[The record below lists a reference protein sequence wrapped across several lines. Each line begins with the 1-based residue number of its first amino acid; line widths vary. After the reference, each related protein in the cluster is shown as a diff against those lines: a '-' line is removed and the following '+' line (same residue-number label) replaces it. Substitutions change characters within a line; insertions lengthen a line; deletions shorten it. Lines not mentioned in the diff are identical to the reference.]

1 MQYYFTIYVNKE
13 KLIRGHTMNHYF
25 IFILFIAFFGYSAC
39 NDQSFNKKND
49 ESQIR
54 LDSLQK
60 VWNNNINEDSL
71 DWVESGGENA
81 DEKDELT
88 KHPFFG
94 FYSNKKVNFIPIAC
108 TSDFA
113 YSRSHSI
120 DSILSYMSCIKDKP
134 GRVSLLRRALI
145 IAKYHQ
151 SRLEDSLRFLTDS
164 QLLRM
169 ISYAYHQDIP
179 SDALES
185 NGPEFDSLYQTI
197 YTLITKS
204 ESKAVVLKF
213 INDSIFNYYYMR
225 VEFSLPTKNIL
236 MLNYNA
242 AGMAGSAEK
251 RYFLKQ
257 GNNYKELNL
266 HSIISIVDKKMTKI
280 AKEDASADTDRFE
293 GLFTWNEKKGMHQL
307 ELFVHVSSGASCCPP
322 YIVQLY
328 TKDFKTIEPGSLKYA
343 TTEHFSDST
352 IKPVWKNI
360 R

>member
-1 MQYYFTIYVNKE
+1 M
-13 KLIRGHTMNHYF
+13 
-25 IFILFIAFFGYSAC
+25 LFIQLIIISFFCLGISSC
-39 NDQSFNKKND
+39 DESSNDQTNQVRKLQIDSMLKVWEKEDKHSLSKSEQEENQVHNIQINELAKDDFFSYYLQNNVVHKNINCNASFN
-49 ESQIR
+49 
-54 LDSLQK
+54 
-60 VWNNNINEDSL
+60 
-71 DWVESGGENA
+71 
-81 DEKDELT
+81 
-88 KHPFFG
+88 
-94 FYSNKKVNFIPIAC
+94 FIK
-108 TSDFA
+108 S
-113 YSRSHSI
+113 YSI
-120 DSILSYMSCIKDKP
+120 DSILSYMDCVKEKKKRII
-134 GRVSLLRRALI
+134 LLRRVLI
-145 IAKYHQ
+145 LAKYEHA
-151 SRLEDSLRFLTDS
+151 RKDDSLRFLMNA
-164 QLLRM
+164 QLMRM

-185 NGPEFDSLYQTI
+185 NGPEFDSLYRTI
-197 YTLITKS
+197 YTLITKN
-204 ESKAVVLKF
+204 ESKAIILKF
-213 INDSIFNYYYMR
+213 INDSIFSYYYMR

-236 MLNYNA
+236 MLNYNGG
-242 AGMAGSAEK
+242 GMAGSAEK

-293 GLFTWNEKKGMHQL
+293 GLFTWNEKRGMHQL

>member
-1 MQYYFTIYVNKE
+1 M
-13 KLIRGHTMNHYF
+13 
-25 IFILFIAFFGYSAC
+25 LFIQLIIISFFCLEISSC
-39 NDQSFNKKND
+39 DESSNDQTNQVRKLQIDSMLKVWEKEDKHSLSKSEQEENQVHNIQINELAKDDFFSYYLQNNVVHKNINCNASFN
-49 ESQIR
+49 
-54 LDSLQK
+54 
-60 VWNNNINEDSL
+60 
-71 DWVESGGENA
+71 
-81 DEKDELT
+81 
-88 KHPFFG
+88 
-94 FYSNKKVNFIPIAC
+94 FIK
-108 TSDFA
+108 S
-113 YSRSHSI
+113 YSI
-120 DSILSYMSCIKDKP
+120 DSILSYMDCVKEKKKRII
-134 GRVSLLRRALI
+134 LLRRVLI
-145 IAKYHQ
+145 LAKYEHA
-151 SRLEDSLRFLTDS
+151 RKDDSLRFLMNA
-164 QLLRM
+164 QLMRM

-185 NGPEFDSLYQTI
+185 NGPEFDSLYRTI
-197 YTLITKS
+197 YTLITKN
-204 ESKAVVLKF
+204 ESKAVILKF

-236 MLNYNA
+236 MLNYNGG
-242 AGMAGSAEK
+242 GMAGSAEK

-293 GLFTWNEKKGMHQL
+293 GLFTWNEKKDMHQL
-307 ELFVHVSSGASCCPP
+307 ELFVYVSSGASCCPP

>member
-1 MQYYFTIYVNKE
+1 M
-13 KLIRGHTMNHYF
+13 
-25 IFILFIAFFGYSAC
+25 LFIQLIIISFFCLGISSC
-39 NDQSFNKKND
+39 DESSNDQTNQVRKLQIDSMLKVWEKEDKHSLSKSEQEENQVHNIQINELAKDDFFSYYLQNNVVHKNINCNASFN
-49 ESQIR
+49 
-54 LDSLQK
+54 
-60 VWNNNINEDSL
+60 
-71 DWVESGGENA
+71 
-81 DEKDELT
+81 
-88 KHPFFG
+88 
-94 FYSNKKVNFIPIAC
+94 FIK
-108 TSDFA
+108 S
-113 YSRSHSI
+113 YSI
-120 DSILSYMSCIKDKP
+120 DSILSYMDCVKEKKKRII
-134 GRVSLLRRALI
+134 LLRRVLI
-145 IAKYHQ
+145 LAKYEHA
-151 SRLEDSLRFLTDS
+151 RKDDSLRFLMNA
-164 QLLRM
+164 QLMRM

-185 NGPEFDSLYQTI
+185 NGPEFDSLYRTI
-197 YTLITKS
+197 STLITKN
-204 ESKAVVLKF
+204 ESKAIILKF
-213 INDSIFNYYYMR
+213 INDSIFSYYYMR

-236 MLNYNA
+236 MLNYNGG
-242 AGMAGSAEK
+242 GMAGSAEK

-293 GLFTWNEKKGMHQL
+293 GLFTWNEKRGMHQL

>member
-1 MQYYFTIYVNKE
+1 M
-13 KLIRGHTMNHYF
+13 
-25 IFILFIAFFGYSAC
+25 LFIQLIIISFFCLEISSC
-39 NDQSFNKKND
+39 DESSNDQTNQVRKLQIDSMLKVWEKEDKHPLSKSEQEENQVHNIQINDLAKDDFFIYYLQKNIVHKNINCNASFN
-49 ESQIR
+49 
-54 LDSLQK
+54 
-60 VWNNNINEDSL
+60 
-71 DWVESGGENA
+71 
-81 DEKDELT
+81 
-88 KHPFFG
+88 
-94 FYSNKKVNFIPIAC
+94 FIK
-108 TSDFA
+108 S
-113 YSRSHSI
+113 YSI
-120 DSILSYMSCIKDKP
+120 DSILSYMDCVKEKKKRII
-134 GRVSLLRRALI
+134 LLRRVLI
-145 IAKYHQ
+145 LAKYEHA
-151 SRLEDSLRFLTDS
+151 RKDDSLRFLMNA
-164 QLLRM
+164 QLMRM

-185 NGPEFDSLYQTI
+185 NGPEFDSLYRTI
-197 YTLITKS
+197 STLITKN
-204 ESKAVVLKF
+204 ESKAIILKF

-236 MLNYNA
+236 MLNYNGG
-242 AGMAGSAEK
+242 GMAGSAEK

-293 GLFTWNEKKGMHQL
+293 GLFTWNEKRGMHQL

>member
-1 MQYYFTIYVNKE
+1 MTFIGEFNMYRY
-13 KLIRGHTMNHYF
+13 LIF
-25 IFILFIAFFGYSAC
+25 LLFIAFFGYSAFYD
-39 NDQSFNKKND
+39 NSFNIMND
-49 ESQIR
+49 DTQIR

-60 VWNNNINEDSL
+60 VWNNNIKEDSL
-71 DWVESGGENA
+71 DWVESGGETV

-94 FYSNKKVNFIPIAC
+94 FYSDKKVKVIPIAC

-151 SRLEDSLRFLTDS
+151 SRLEDSLRFITDY

-169 ISYAYHQDIP
+169 ITYAYHQDIP

-185 NGPEFDSLYQTI
+185 NGPEFDSLYKTI
-197 YTLITKS
+197 STLIAKN
-204 ESKAVVLKF
+204 ESKAVILKF

-236 MLNYNA
+236 MLNYNGG
-242 AGMAGSAEK
+242 GMAGSAEK

-293 GLFTWNEKKGMHQL
+293 GLFTWNEKRGMHQL

-360 R
+360 Q

>member
-1 MQYYFTIYVNKE
+1 MTFIGEFNMYRY
-13 KLIRGHTMNHYF
+13 LIF
-25 IFILFIAFFGYSAC
+25 LLFIAFFGYSAFYD
-39 NDQSFNKKND
+39 NSFNIMND
-49 ESQIR
+49 DTQIR

-60 VWNNNINEDSL
+60 VWNNNIKEDSL
-71 DWVESGGENA
+71 DWVESGGETV

-94 FYSNKKVNFIPIAC
+94 FYSDKKVKVIPIAC

-113 YSRSHSI
+113 NSRSHSI

-145 IAKYHQ
+145 IAKYDQ

-169 ISYAYHQDIP
+169 
-179 SDALES
+179 
-185 NGPEFDSLYQTI
+185 N
-197 YTLITKS
+197 
-204 ESKAVVLKF
+204 
-213 INDSIFNYYYMR
+213 MR

-236 MLNYNA
+236 MLNYNGG
-242 AGMAGSAEK
+242 GMAGSAEK

-293 GLFTWNEKKGMHQL
+293 GLFTWNEKRGMHQL
-307 ELFVHVSSGASCCPP
+307 ELFVHVSSGARCCPP

-360 R
+360 Q

>member
-1 MQYYFTIYVNKE
+1 M
-13 KLIRGHTMNHYF
+13 
-25 IFILFIAFFGYSAC
+25 LFIQLIIISFFCLEISSC
-39 NDQSFNKKND
+39 DESSNDQTNQVRKLQIDSMLKVWEKEDKHSLSKSEQEENQVHNIQINELAKDDFFSYYLQNNVVHKNINCNASFN
-49 ESQIR
+49 
-54 LDSLQK
+54 
-60 VWNNNINEDSL
+60 
-71 DWVESGGENA
+71 
-81 DEKDELT
+81 
-88 KHPFFG
+88 
-94 FYSNKKVNFIPIAC
+94 FIK
-108 TSDFA
+108 S
-113 YSRSHSI
+113 YSI
-120 DSILSYMSCIKDKP
+120 DSILSYMDCVKEKKKRII
-134 GRVSLLRRALI
+134 LLRRVLI
-145 IAKYHQ
+145 LAKYEHA
-151 SRLEDSLRFLTDS
+151 RKDDSLRFLMNA
-164 QLLRM
+164 QLMRM

-185 NGPEFDSLYQTI
+185 NGPEFDSLYRTI
-197 YTLITKS
+197 YTLITKN
-204 ESKAVVLKF
+204 ESKAVILKF

-236 MLNYNA
+236 MLNYNGG
-242 AGMAGSAEK
+242 GMAGSAEK

-293 GLFTWNEKKGMHQL
+293 GLFTWNEKRGMHQL

>member
-1 MQYYFTIYVNKE
+1 M
-13 KLIRGHTMNHYF
+13 
-25 IFILFIAFFGYSAC
+25 LFIQLIIISFFCLEISSC
-39 NDQSFNKKND
+39 DESSNDQTNQVRKLQIDSMLKVWEKEDKHPLSKSEQEENQVHNIQINDLAKDDFFIYYLQKNIVHKNINCNASFN
-49 ESQIR
+49 
-54 LDSLQK
+54 
-60 VWNNNINEDSL
+60 
-71 DWVESGGENA
+71 
-81 DEKDELT
+81 
-88 KHPFFG
+88 
-94 FYSNKKVNFIPIAC
+94 FIK
-108 TSDFA
+108 S
-113 YSRSHSI
+113 YSI
-120 DSILSYMSCIKDKP
+120 DSILSYMDCVKEKKKRII
-134 GRVSLLRRALI
+134 LLRRVLI
-145 IAKYHQ
+145 LAKYEHA
-151 SRLEDSLRFLTDS
+151 RKDDSLRFLMNA
-164 QLLRM
+164 QLMRM

-185 NGPEFDSLYQTI
+185 NGPEFDSLYRTI
-197 YTLITKS
+197 YTLITKN
-204 ESKAVVLKF
+204 ESKAVILKF

-236 MLNYNA
+236 MLNYNGG
-242 AGMAGSAEK
+242 GMAGSAEK

-293 GLFTWNEKKGMHQL
+293 GLFTWNEKRGMHQL

>member
-1 MQYYFTIYVNKE
+1 M
-13 KLIRGHTMNHYF
+13 
-25 IFILFIAFFGYSAC
+25 LFIQLIIITFFCLGISSCDESSY
-39 NDQSFNKKND
+39 DQTNQIRKHHIDSMLKIWEKEDKLSLSKSEQEENQVHNIQMNELAKDDFFSYYLQNNVVHKNIDCEASFN
-49 ESQIR
+49 
-54 LDSLQK
+54 
-60 VWNNNINEDSL
+60 
-71 DWVESGGENA
+71 
-81 DEKDELT
+81 
-88 KHPFFG
+88 
-94 FYSNKKVNFIPIAC
+94 FIK
-108 TSDFA
+108 S
-113 YSRSHSI
+113 YSI
-120 DSILSYMSCIKDKP
+120 DSILSYMDCVKDKKA
-134 GRVSLLRRALI
+134 RIKLLRRVLI
-145 IAKYHQ
+145 LAKYEHA
-151 SRLEDSLRFLTDS
+151 RKEDSLRFLMND
-164 QLLRM
+164 QLMRM

-179 SDALES
+179 SDLLES
-185 NGPEFDSLYQTI
+185 DGPEFDSLYRTI
-197 YTLITKS
+197 STLITKN
-204 ESKAVVLKF
+204 ESKAVILKF

-236 MLNYNA
+236 MLNYNGG
-242 AGMAGSAEK
+242 GMAGSAEK

-343 TTEHFSDST
+343 TTEHISDST
-352 IKPVWKNI
+352 VKPLWRSI

>member
-1 MQYYFTIYVNKE
+1 M
-13 KLIRGHTMNHYF
+13 
-25 IFILFIAFFGYSAC
+25 LFIQLIIISFFCLEISSC
-39 NDQSFNKKND
+39 DESSNDQTNQVRKLQIDSMLKVWEKEDKHPLSKSEQEENQVHNIQINDLAKDDFFIYYLQKNIVHKNINCNASFN
-49 ESQIR
+49 
-54 LDSLQK
+54 
-60 VWNNNINEDSL
+60 
-71 DWVESGGENA
+71 
-81 DEKDELT
+81 
-88 KHPFFG
+88 
-94 FYSNKKVNFIPIAC
+94 FIK
-108 TSDFA
+108 S
-113 YSRSHSI
+113 YSI
-120 DSILSYMSCIKDKP
+120 DSILSYMDCVKEKKKRII
-134 GRVSLLRRALI
+134 LLRRVLI
-145 IAKYHQ
+145 LAKYEHA
-151 SRLEDSLRFLTDS
+151 RKDDSLRFLMNA
-164 QLLRM
+164 QLMRM

-185 NGPEFDSLYQTI
+185 NGPEFDSLYRTI
-197 YTLITKS
+197 YTLITKN
-204 ESKAVVLKF
+204 ESKAVILKF

-236 MLNYNA
+236 MLNYNGG
-242 AGMAGSAEK
+242 GMAGSAEK

-266 HSIISIVDKKMTKI
+266 HSIISIVNKKMTKI

-293 GLFTWNEKKGMHQL
+293 GLFTWNEKRGMHQL

>member
-1 MQYYFTIYVNKE
+1 MDCVKE
-13 KLIRGHTMNHYF
+13 K
-25 IFILFIAFFGYSAC
+25 
-39 NDQSFNKKND
+39 KKR
-49 ESQIR
+49 I
-54 LDSLQK
+54 
-60 VWNNNINEDSL
+60 I
-71 DWVESGGENA
+71 
-81 DEKDELT
+81 
-88 KHPFFG
+88 
-94 FYSNKKVNFIPIAC
+94 
-108 TSDFA
+108 
-113 YSRSHSI
+113 
-120 DSILSYMSCIKDKP
+120 
-134 GRVSLLRRALI
+134 LLRRVLI
-145 IAKYHQ
+145 LAKYEHA
-151 SRLEDSLRFLTDS
+151 RKDDSLRFLMNA
-164 QLLRM
+164 QLMRM

-185 NGPEFDSLYQTI
+185 DGPEFESLYQTI
-197 YTLITKS
+197 YTLITKNV
-204 ESKAVVLKF
+204 SKAVILKF

-236 MLNYNA
+236 MLNYNGG
-242 AGMAGSAEK
+242 GMAGSAEK

-293 GLFTWNEKKGMHQL
+293 GLFTWNEKRGMHQL
-307 ELFVHVSSGASCCPP
+307 ELFVYVSSGASCCPP

>member
-1 MQYYFTIYVNKE
+1 M
-13 KLIRGHTMNHYF
+13 
-25 IFILFIAFFGYSAC
+25 LFIQLIIISFFCLEISSC
-39 NDQSFNKKND
+39 DESSNDQTNQVRKLQIDSMLKVWEKEDKHPLSKSEQEENQVHNIQINDLAKDDFFSYYLQKNIVHKNINCNASFN
-49 ESQIR
+49 
-54 LDSLQK
+54 
-60 VWNNNINEDSL
+60 
-71 DWVESGGENA
+71 
-81 DEKDELT
+81 
-88 KHPFFG
+88 
-94 FYSNKKVNFIPIAC
+94 FIK
-108 TSDFA
+108 S
-113 YSRSHSI
+113 YSI
-120 DSILSYMSCIKDKP
+120 DSILSYMDCVKEKKKRII
-134 GRVSLLRRALI
+134 LLRRVLI
-145 IAKYHQ
+145 LAKYEHA
-151 SRLEDSLRFLTDS
+151 RKDDSLRFLMNA
-164 QLLRM
+164 QLMRM

-185 NGPEFDSLYQTI
+185 NGPEFDSLYRTI
-197 YTLITKS
+197 YTLITKN
-204 ESKAVVLKF
+204 ESKAVILKF

-236 MLNYNA
+236 MLNYNGG
-242 AGMAGSAEK
+242 GMAGSAEK

-293 GLFTWNEKKGMHQL
+293 GLFTWNEKRGMHQL

>member
-1 MQYYFTIYVNKE
+1 M
-13 KLIRGHTMNHYF
+13 
-25 IFILFIAFFGYSAC
+25 LFIQLIIISFFCLGISSC
-39 NDQSFNKKND
+39 DESSNDQINQVRKLQIDSMLKVWEKEDKHSLSKSEQEENQVHNIQINELAKDDFFSYYLQNNVVHKNINRNASFN
-49 ESQIR
+49 
-54 LDSLQK
+54 
-60 VWNNNINEDSL
+60 
-71 DWVESGGENA
+71 
-81 DEKDELT
+81 
-88 KHPFFG
+88 
-94 FYSNKKVNFIPIAC
+94 FIK
-108 TSDFA
+108 S
-113 YSRSHSI
+113 YSI
-120 DSILSYMSCIKDKP
+120 DSILSYMDCVKEKKKRII
-134 GRVSLLRRALI
+134 LLRRVLI
-145 IAKYHQ
+145 LAKYEHA
-151 SRLEDSLRFLTDS
+151 RKDDSLRFLMNA
-164 QLLRM
+164 QLMRM

-185 NGPEFDSLYQTI
+185 NGPEFDSLYRTI
-197 YTLITKS
+197 YTLITKN
-204 ESKAVVLKF
+204 ESKAVILKF

-257 GNNYKELNL
+257 GDNYKELNL